1 MKKFIIITS
10 IFPPTE
16 AVKKFAKISEWQ
28 LIVVGDKKTPLN
40 WKLKNV
46 IYLSP
51 NKQLKLFPKI
61 AKSLPWNSYSRKNL
75 GYLYAI
81 KQDADIIADTDDDN
95 IPYSNWGNNLSFESQ
110 FNTVDGKGF
119 VNAYKYFTN
128 EFIWPRGY
136 PLDKILRNTERKIIP
151 KKQKVGVWQFL
162 ADSDPDVDA
171 IYRLTI
177 NKMVKF
183 IKNKPI
189 VLEKN
194 TICPFN
200 TQNTVVIKK
209 LFPLLFLPPFV
220 SIRFVD
226 ILRGLVAQPLIWQ
239 LGFRLGFDQ
248 ATVIQ
253 KRNPHNFLKDFELE
267 IPMYLNSEKV
277 VLITNKAIKPK
288 DTLTKNLMN
297 VYTALY
303 KKHIVTKKVL
313 TALKLWLEEIE
324 YEKI

>member
-16 AVKKFAKISEWQ
+16 AVNKFAKISDWQ
-28 LIVVGDKKTPLN
+28 LIVVGDKKTPKN
-40 WKLKNV
+40 WELKNV
-46 IYLSP
+46 VYLSP
-51 NKQLKLFPKI
+51 DQQLKLFPKI
-61 AKSLPWNSYSRKNL
+61 AKELPWNSYSRKIL
-75 GYLYAI
+75 GYIYAI
-81 KQDADIIADTDDDN
+81 KKGAQIIADTDDDN
-95 IPYSNWGNNLSFESQ
+95 TPYKNWGENLTFEGW
-110 FNTVDGKGF
+110 FGTVGNGMF
-119 VNAYKYFTN
+119 INVYKYFTN
-128 EFIWPRGY
+128 KFIWPRGY
-136 PLDKILRNTERKIIP
+136 PLDKILENTEGKIIP

-177 NKMVKF
+177 NKMMRF
-183 IKNKPI
+183 MKNKPI

-194 TICPFN
+194 TVCPFN
-200 TQNTVVIKK
+200 TQNTFFTKE

-226 ILRGLVAQPLIWQ
+226 ILRGLIAQPLMWQ
-239 LGFRLGFDQ
+239 SGFRLGFGQ

-288 DTLTKNLMN
+288 DTLTKNLMI

-303 KKHIVTKKVL
+303 KEHIVTKKVL
-313 TALKLWLEEIE
+313 TVLKLWLEEIE
-324 YEKI
+324 YKKI

>member
-1 MKKFIIITS
+1 MRKFIIITS

-51 NKQLKLFPKI
+51 DKQLKLFPKI

-81 KQDADIIADTDDDN
+81 KQGADIIADTDDDN
-95 IPYSNWGNNLSFESQ
+95 IPYKNWGKNLTFEGQ
-110 FNTVDGKGF
+110 FDTVDNKGF

-128 EFIWPRGY
+128 ELIWPRGY
-136 PLDKILRNTERKIIP
+136 PLDKILENIERKIVP

-183 IKNKPI
+183 MKNKPI

-200 TQNTVVIKK
+200 TQNTIVTKE

-226 ILRGLVAQPLIWQ
+226 ILKGLVAQPLMWQ
-239 LGFRLGFDQ
+239 SGFKLGFGQ

-253 KRNPHNFLKDFELE
+253 RRNPHNYLKDFELE
-267 IPMYLNSEKV
+267 IPMYLSSEKV
-277 VLITNKAIKPK
+277 VLITDKALKFK
-288 DTLTKNLMN
+288 DKLTKNLMN

-303 KKHIVTKKVL
+303 REQIVTKKVL